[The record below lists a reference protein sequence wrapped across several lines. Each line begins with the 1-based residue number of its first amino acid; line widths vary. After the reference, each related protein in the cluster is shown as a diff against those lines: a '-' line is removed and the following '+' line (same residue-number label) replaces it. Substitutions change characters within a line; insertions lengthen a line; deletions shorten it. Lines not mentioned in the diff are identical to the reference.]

1 MKKIIMITLVSLIV
15 NTNIIYAEC
24 TSKDTDYFKSIED
37 KYQTTYEFNKD
48 TKTYTISLTYEDTSS
63 FIYRIDGSGIDDK
76 NIKFSDNKLLID
88 NLNSGQYTIYVIGAS
103 DSCNDVF
110 KKETI
115 TLPQYNQYAY
125 DPACEGIE
133 EFALCSPTY
142 DKYLDY
148 NTFISRVNS
157 YKKSKTNNDKP
168 DNNVEEKNTILEWL
182 KNNYFY
188 IIYAVIGIVVLL
200 IIILTI
206 KAIYNNERKRRRLE

>member
-1 MKKIIMITLVSLIV
+1 M
-15 NTNIIYAEC
+15 
-24 TSKDTDYFKSIED
+24 
-37 KYQTTYEFNKD
+37 
-48 TKTYTISLTYEDTSS
+48 TYEDTSS
-63 FIYRIDGSGIDDK
+63 FTYRIDGSGIDDK

>member
-15 NTNIIYAEC
+15 NANIIYAEC

-63 FIYRIDGSGIDDK
+63 FTYRIDGSGIDDK

-157 YKKSKTNNDKP
+157 YKKNKTADNKT
-168 DNNVEEKNTILEWL
+168 DNNAEEKNTVLEWL

>member
-1 MKKIIMITLVSLIV
+1 MKRIIMITLVSLIV

-63 FIYRIDGSGIDDK
+63 FTYRIDGSGIDDK

>member
-1 MKKIIMITLVSLIV
+1 MKRIIMITLVSLIV

-63 FIYRIDGSGIDDK
+63 FIYDIEGPEIENASLEVI
-76 NIKFSDNKLLID
+76 DNKLVIG
-88 NLNSGQYTIYVIGAS
+88 NLTPGQYTIYVEGAN

-110 KKETI
+110 KTEKI
-115 TLPQYNQYAY
+115 TLPQYNKYAY
-125 DPACEGIE
+125 DSACEGIE
-133 EFALCSPTY
+133 EFVLCSPTY

-168 DNNVEEKNTILEWL
+168 DNNVEEKNTVLEWL
-182 KNNYFY
+182 KSNYFY
-188 IIYAVIGIVVLL
+188 IIYAAIGIVVLL
-200 IIILTI
+200 IIILII
-206 KAIYNNERKRRRLE
+206 KVIYNNERKRRRLE

>member
-48 TKTYTISLTYEDTSS
+48 TKTYTLNLTYGDISSFSYELLGDGMANATSS
-63 FIYRIDGSGIDDK
+63 TTG
-76 NIKFSDNKLLID
+76 NKIIIE
-88 NLNSGQYTIYVIGAS
+88 NLTSGQYTIYVVGVS

-110 KKETI
+110 KKEEI

-157 YKKSKTNNDKP
+157 YKKNKTTDNKT
-168 DNNVEEKNTILEWL
+168 DNNVEEKNTVLEWL

-200 IIILTI
+200 IIILII
-206 KAIYNNERKRRRLE
+206 KVIYNNERKRRRLE

>member
-63 FIYRIDGSGIDDK
+63 FTYRIDGSGIDEK

-200 IIILTI
+200 IIILII